1 MTKYVVVRILQALCS
16 LVVVAIL
23 VFFLSRLTG
32 DPVSLMLS
40 PEASAGER
48 AALRQQ
54 LGLDQPIFLQL
65 ADFLWSTLRGDLGTS
80 FRFNR
85 PVTALLLARF
95 PYSLLLAGAAISIA
109 IAIGLPVGVLAA
121 RNPGGAVDRIA
132 RTVAVSGQSI
142 PTFVVGVVL
151 VLVFAIQLRVLPTGG
166 TGSVAHLVLPAL
178 TLGWFSAAAIT
189 RMARSSTLE
198 ALGSN
203 YVTVARAKGLRDRTI
218 LFRHALPNALTSIMS
233 LASLQFVMLASGA
246 VITEAIFDW
255 PGIGLLMVQGAFA
268 RDYALVQGV
277 VILAAILTISVNLLT
292 DLLYM
297 RIDPRIRLGR
307 SDA

>member
-121 RNPGGAVDRIA
+121 RNPGGGVDRIA

>member
-40 PEASAGER
+40 PEAS
-48 AALRQQ
+48 ALRQQ